1 MLFGRLNA
9 DALTAQSR
17 GFPQTRC
24 SRCDEVIL
32 DAQGSLTCC
41 ASHLHRALHQRQK
54 CLTAKCELCRLIDMH
69 PITCVVV
76 HPSPL
81 VREGFRSILAKSP
94 FEPVCT
100 ASSAEDVPS
109 AVAGAGKQL
118 LVLIGVREAGELTE
132 AVSAAKIKF
141 PSGQVVVVGDCAE
154 RDLVL
159 NALRSGATSVLDEN
173 VPITSL
179 VKELE
184 LVAQGEPVISVLVL
198 KRLLAH
204 CSGRDAGVATL
215 ASVQPAPPVAE
226 PAPTNQLAPVASEL
240 TPGTQETE
248 PSVGLSR
255 REAAILN
262 ALVQGASNKLI
273 AHRLGISEATVK
285 VHVKAIL
292 RKIRAKNRTQAA
304 IWALHHQTR
313 SKPVDLGKGELPAI
327 GNGRNEAAAA
337 WK

>member
-1 MLFGRLNA
+1 
-9 DALTAQSR
+9 
-17 GFPQTRC
+17 
-24 SRCDEVIL
+24 
-32 DAQGSLTCC
+32 
-41 ASHLHRALHQRQK
+41 
-54 CLTAKCELCRLIDMH
+54 MH

-81 VREGFRSILAKSP
+81 VREGFRSILAKSA

-100 ASSAEDVPS
+100 VSSAEDVPS
-109 AVAGAGKQL
+109 AIAGGGKQL
-118 LVLIGVREAGELTE
+118 LLLIGVREAGELTE

-141 PSGQVVVVGDCAE
+141 PSGQVVVVGDCAK

-173 VPITSL
+173 VPAASL

-215 ASVQPAPPVAE
+215 AGVQLAPAAAQALTPVAE
-226 PAPTNQLAPVASEL
+226 PAPTNQLTPVASEL

-273 AHRLGISEATVK
+273 AYQLKITEATVK
-285 VHVKAIL
+285 VHVKSIL
-292 RKIRAKNRTQAA
+292 RKIQVKNRTQAA
-304 IWALHHQTR
+304 IWALNHNAPPKRLVADEASPLILAIPHQ
-313 SKPVDLGKGELPAI
+313 
-327 GNGRNEAAAA
+327 
-337 WK
+337 